1 MFTLQAKP
9 ICMRLMP
16 AFSGW
21 LCALGGEYITNG
33 HWRKRSL
40 FSLCLWILPFLYLR
54 MLNSPLFKIKY
65 VLLGSASEPVNF
77 LFLSAKWN
85 FLDNGIVFTD
95 NVSSHP
101 FLWRLAFIHMVWVL
115 HTSHFILYYFPSLS
129 DGQSHWP
136 SCSWIHQSCSCFCI
150 FSFAPF
156 QPKMF
161 YS

>member
-9 ICMRLMP
+9 ICLRLMP

-33 HWRKRSL
+33 HWRKRSQ
-40 FSLCLWILPFLYLR
+40 FSLCLWILPFLSLR

-77 LFLSAKWN
+77 LFLSAKWS
-85 FLDNGIVFTD
+85 FLDNGIIFTD

-101 FLWRLAFIHMVWVL
+101 FLWRILLSFSWFGSYTPLSFHFVLLSFTLWWPVTLAFLFLNTSILFWLL
-115 HTSHFILYYFPSLS
+115 HL
-129 DGQSHWP
+129 
-136 SCSWIHQSCSCFCI
+136 CI
-150 FSFAPF
+150 CPISA
-156 QPKMF
+156 
-161 YS
+161 

>member
-33 HWRKRSL
+33 HWRNRSL
-40 FSLCLWILPFLYLR
+40 FSLCLWILPFLSLR

-85 FLDNGIVFTD
+85 FLDNGIMFTD

-101 FLWRLAFIHMVWVL
+101 FLWGILLSFPWFGSYTPLSFHFVLLSLTLWRPVTLAFLFLNTSVL
-115 HTSHFILYYFPSLS
+115 FWLLHL
-129 DGQSHWP
+129 
-136 SCSWIHQSCSCFCI
+136 CI
-150 FSFAPF
+150 CPISA
-156 QPKMF
+156 
-161 YS
+161 